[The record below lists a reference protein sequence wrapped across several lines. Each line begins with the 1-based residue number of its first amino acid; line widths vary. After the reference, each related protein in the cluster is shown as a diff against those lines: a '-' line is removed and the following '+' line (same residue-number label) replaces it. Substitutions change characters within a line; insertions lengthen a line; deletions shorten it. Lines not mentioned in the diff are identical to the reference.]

1 MNIKKIVYIV
11 AGCMGVG
18 MGAVGAIV
26 PMLPAFP
33 FLLLA
38 AFCFGRSSKRL
49 NHWFIHMKLYQENL
63 ESYIRERGMNRKTK
77 IRIMVM
83 ITILLSIGFLM
94 MSRVPMGRILLVLV
108 WLFHFLY
115 FLFGIRTLE

>member
-1 MNIKKIVYIV
+1 
-11 AGCMGVG
+11 
-18 MGAVGAIV
+18 
-26 PMLPAFP
+26 
-33 FLLLA
+33 
-38 AFCFGRSSKRL
+38 
-49 NHWFIHMKLYQENL
+49 
-63 ESYIRERGMNRKTK
+63 MNRKTK

>member
-1 MNIKKIVYIV
+1 
-11 AGCMGVG
+11 MGVG

-49 NHWFIHMKLYQENL
+49 NHWFIYMKLYQENL